1 MGKVLRKK
9 YVHLFGEWC
18 AHIFGARTILV
29 RCEMVQTA
37 CVFNWGVWL
46 AAGILCALFWRFF
59 WR

>member
-9 YVHLFGEWC
+9 SVHLFGEWC

-46 AAGILCALFWRFF
+46 AAGIL
-59 WR
+59 